1 MKSLKKSES
10 DTKTA
15 TKRVLRM
22 NSMGLLMTALILW
35 FAISYELK
43 SIIVVCLMVIALHDL
58 VLVPLANEKVI
69 HK

>member
-15 TKRVLRM
+15 TRRVLRM